1 MCVGVIADNS
11 RTCSKRTQL
20 ENRVSDRRQM
30 TPLFSDSSVDVTSL
44 NGSQGLSSSSSNS
57 SLVNLEL
64 TSSSNV
70 TCQSSRH
77 RSHAQPSLANR
88 QPLLEL
94 SSNQSSW
101 SSSRPSQQSVWS
113 QSQNSSFDSDSSL
126 SCLSSNT
133 ARTCCEQ
140 EDSSDSDMWFVDA
153 CGYLIII
160 VCCHAL
166 FQSGDIRVTYLRS

>member
-1 MCVGVIADNS
+1 MIADDR

-20 ENRVSDRRQM
+20 DTRVSDRRQM
-30 TPLFSDSSVDVTSL
+30 TPLFSDSSLDVTSV
-44 NGSQGLSSSSSNS
+44 NGGQGLSSSSSSNS
-57 SLVNLEL
+57 SLGYLDL
-64 TSSSNV
+64 TSSSDV
-70 TCQSSRH
+70 TCQSSCH
-77 RSHAQPSLANR
+77 RSNAQPYLANR

-101 SSSRPSQQSVWS
+101 SSSRPSLQSVWS

-140 EDSSDSDMWFVDA
+140 EDSSDSDM
-153 CGYLIII
+153 
-160 VCCHAL
+160 
-166 FQSGDIRVTYLRS
+166 